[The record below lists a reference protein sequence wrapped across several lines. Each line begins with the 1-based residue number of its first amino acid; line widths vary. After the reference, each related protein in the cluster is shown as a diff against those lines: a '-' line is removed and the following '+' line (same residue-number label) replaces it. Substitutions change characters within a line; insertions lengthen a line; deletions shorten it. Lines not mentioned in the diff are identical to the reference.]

1 MKAVSKLA
9 FEGIKICDFT
19 WAGVGPFTV
28 KYFADHGASIA
39 RIESLHK
46 PDGLRTS
53 PPFKDRISGVNRA
66 GHFAFMNANKYSIA
80 LNLNHPRAID
90 VVKKIVSWADIVAEN
105 FVPGQM
111 EKWGLD
117 YENLKKIKPD
127 IIMYRASNQ
136 GQTGPHAR
144 QPGFGSHLVGLS
156 GFASIT
162 GWPNRA
168 PVQPYGA
175 YTDVVSFPLGASALI
190 GALIYRN
197 RTGKGQCVDLS
208 QFEASIHFLG
218 PLIMDYVVNKRE
230 AGRMGNRHPYFTPH
244 GVYRCK
250 GQERWC
256 AIAVSKEEEWEAFCR
271 CIGRPEWIKDAR
283 FATFQAR
290 KENEDELDG
299 LIEERTVHFTAE
311 EIMASMQKAGV
322 PAGVV
327 ENAQDIVEDPQ
338 LKERGHFWTIEGHS
352 ELGAFLY
359 LGQPHIMSKTP
370 PKPSLPSP
378 CLGEHTEY
386 VCRQFLGMSD
396 TEFLELVN
404 TGVFE

>member
-1 MKAVSKLA
+1 MNSSGELA
-9 FEGIKICDFT
+9 FDGIKICDFT
-19 WAGVGPFTV
+19 WAGVGPFTT
-28 KYFADHGASIA
+28 KYFADHGATVV

-53 PPFKDRISGVNRA
+53 PPFKGGVRNVNRA

-80 LNLNHPRAID
+80 LNLNHPRAREVID
-90 VVKKIVSWADIVAEN
+90 KMVLWADIVTEN

-136 GQTGPHAR
+136 GQTGPHSK

-156 GFASIT
+156 GFVSIT
-162 GWPNRA
+162 GWPDRA

-175 YTDVVSFPLGASALI
+175 YTDLVSFPLGASALL

-197 RTGKGQCVDLS
+197 RTGRGQCIDLS
-208 QFEASIHFLG
+208 QLEASVHFLA

-230 AGRMGNRHPYFTPH
+230 ANRMGNRHPSFTPH

-250 GQERWC
+250 GQDRWC
-256 AIAVSKEEEWEAFCR
+256 AIAVSNDKEWKAFCH
-271 CIGRPEWIKDAR
+271 CIGKPEWIDDEK
-283 FATFQAR
+283 FATAQYR
-290 KENEDELDG
+290 KKNEDELDS
-299 LIEERTVHFTAE
+299 LIEEQTQKFSAE
-311 EIMASMQKAGV
+311 EMMSAMQSAGV

-327 ENAQDIVEDPQ
+327 GNSNDVRNDPQ
-338 LKERGHFWTIEGHS
+338 LNARGHFWKIDGHS
-352 ELGAFLY
+352 EMGSFLY
-359 LGQPHIMSKTP
+359 LGQPYTMSKTP
-370 PKPSLPSP
+370 PEPRLPSP

-386 VCRQFLGMSD
+386 VCRQFLGISD
-396 TEFLELVN
+396 KDFLELEN
-404 TGVFE
+404 DGDFE